1 MPTAATF
8 VLHLRHNIWRVTLN
22 GQFFGDYRTE
32 HFAMEGIAE
41 AQRTMSAPAKIV
53 RKENDGPL

>member
-1 MPTAATF
+1 MAAQPTF

-22 GQFFGDYRTE
+22 GRFFGDYRTE
-32 HFAMEGIAE
+32 DFAMEGIAE
-41 AQRTMSAPAKIV
+41 AQRTLSAPAKIV